1 MVFLWLFS
9 ELAGKCSRLTLWGCS
24 MIFLLVVSLKKSL
37 NATFIAL
44 IPKRSEAILFL
55 ISKCKFYKYQCK
67 APLVHT
73 KYTKNKH
80 LNTDPPQTTSHKTH
94 QTPEPL
100 KLSTHKLILPNMLLI
115 KGREESHNLILL
127 PLGPKPHCGT
137 YQSPLQRR

>member
-1 MVFLWLFS
+1 V
-9 ELAGKCSRLTLWGCS
+9 
-24 MIFLLVVSLKKSL
+24 LKADIMGMFHDFPASSKFEKSL

-73 KYTKNKH
+73 KYTRNKH
-80 LNTDPPQTTSHKTH
+80 LNTDPPQTTSHKTY

-127 PLGPKPHCGT
+127 PLGPEPYLGT
-137 YQSPLQRR
+137 